1 MYYLVP
7 CMWRWEQEV
16 KNFEH
21 DRVFLIWICS
31 RRPSFT
37 LEKSTHAR
45 SHCFWR
51 LHFRFAENSRL
62 LSSVSSFSSSSSSL
76 LFQLL
81 QKAVA
86 KYRCFFRIHVPCDQ
100 QCEGFNSRK
109 CFYENISG
117 KWQVRVLTHFPRD
130 YFFFTDI
137 QQSYGGE
144 RRGTNFTS
152 RSLSLLKSS
161 AATES
166 AVCEDSLLLK
176 NMPGM
181 TKWSAGRAGRAEGK
195 WGHHEK

>member
-16 KNFEH
+16 NNFEH
-21 DRVFLIWICS
+21 DRVFLIWIRS

-51 LHFRFAENSRL
+51 LHFRFAENSRSSRL
-62 LSSVSSFSSSSSSL
+62 LSSLSSFSSSSSSL

-81 QKAVA
+81 QKAGA
-86 KYRCFFRIHVPCDQ
+86 KYRCFFRVHVPCDQ

-130 YFFFTDI
+130 YFF
-137 QQSYGGE
+137 
-144 RRGTNFTS
+144 
-152 RSLSLLKSS
+152 SL
-161 AATES
+161 TFNNHTVE
-166 AVCEDSLLLK
+166 
-176 NMPGM
+176 N
-181 TKWSAGRAGRAEGK
+181 AEVPISPAEASVYWNPAQLQK
-195 WGHHEK
+195 VLCVKTACF